1 MLLEGVL
8 APLLSVTTAE
18 ERRRPVK
25 YLIGMVM
32 TFLMSGNAL
41 ATGDVTVDDV
51 KKLARAGVSEETI
64 LAFLKENQPS
74 FRPTAQDIVDLK
86 EAGVTPKVLVY
97 LLEPKGAANAPPP
110 SSPPASHEGV
120 RPVYVYSTRPTY
132 DYAWPH
138 YSYWTYSPYY
148 YFGGYGYG
156 SHYGYGHHGY
166 GHHGLGGGHSYGHS
180 GHHGGGHGHR

>member
-1 MLLEGVL
+1 M
-8 APLLSVTTAE
+8 
-18 ERRRPVK
+18 K

-32 TFLMSGNAL
+32 TVLMSGSAL

-51 KKLARAGVSEETI
+51 KKLARAGISEETI
-64 LAFLKENQPS
+64 LAFLKANPPS

-97 LLEPKGAANAPPP
+97 LLEPKGGAHTHA
-110 SSPPASHEGV
+110 STPASATASRETI
-120 RPVYVYSTRPTY
+120 RPVYVYSTPSAY
-132 DYAWPH
+132 DYAWPR
-138 YSYWTYSPYY
+138 YGYWTYYPHY

-166 GHHGLGGGHSYGHS
+166 GHRLGGWHHGGGHSYGHS